1 MGDLGLKG
9 DEAAAADMAAQSE
22 ASSVSPI
29 PQVRKPHVN
38 PDTELHLASEGDT
51 LEEDDLE
58 ILAEPLPLFDTHGN
72 RHLG

>member
-1 MGDLGLKG
+1 MGNPDLKI
-9 DEAAAADMAAQSE
+9 DEAAPADIAAQSD
-22 ASSVSPI
+22 SLSI
-29 PQVRKPHVN
+29 PTEQIRKPHVN

-58 ILAEPLPLFDTHGN
+58 IDAEPLPVFDTHGN